1 MRTGLHAWLR
11 FEDRQGPVAIQGPN
25 SVIGMKKAFFYS
37 LFMLVVSPCVAAPLA
52 EDAFDTISISAEEA
66 SEDVLPGILH
76 LKGNFLMRSTDWHLT
91 SAKAT
96 VYGSPNKPD
105 RVFLEGSPA
114 RFLVLRSDTPG
125 KEPIEA
131 TATVIE
137 YYRDTNSLSLSGGA
151 KLMLGDE
158 VVHSNSVEYDIDANH
173 YQTGGNDGVFIKV
186 VP

>member
-1 MRTGLHAWLR
+1 M
-11 FEDRQGPVAIQGPN
+11 
-25 SVIGMKKAFFYS
+25 
-37 LFMLVVSPCVAAPLA
+37 VVVFPCIAAPLGV
-52 EDAFDTISISAEEA
+52 DAFDTISISADQA

-131 TATVIE
+131 IATVIE
-137 YYRDTNSLSLSGGA
+137 YYRDTNRLSLSGGA
-151 KLMLGDE
+151 TLMLGDE
-158 VVHSNSVEYDIDANH
+158 VVRSNSVEYDIDTNR
-173 YQTGGNDGVFIKV
+173 YKTGGNEGVFIKV